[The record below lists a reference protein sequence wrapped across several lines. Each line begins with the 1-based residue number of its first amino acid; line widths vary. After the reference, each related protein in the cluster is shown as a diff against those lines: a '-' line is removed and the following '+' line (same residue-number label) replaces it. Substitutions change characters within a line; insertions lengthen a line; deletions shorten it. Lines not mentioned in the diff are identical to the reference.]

1 MLFKR
6 YQKTFHANRVNREPI
21 LRISVI
27 KVDLESYKIVVM
39 KFRNKTVS
47 QLQSKIA
54 KAGKEIK
61 NIVEEI
67 AIY

>member
-1 MLFKR
+1 MM
-6 YQKTFHANRVNREPI
+6 
-21 LRISVI
+21 SVI
-27 KVDLESYKIVVM
+27 KVDLESYKMGMM
-39 KFRNKTVS
+39 KFRNITVS